1 MTNAKNDL
9 IHVNDYDYGKI
20 IKNFQLEEQNKK
32 DKKRRFKDL
41 IETNRKWR
49 PTVNQMRETVRENE
63 IKKIKYVLDYHNKK
77 NKKVEMNQQRIREEK
92 LGENAKQKKIKEEK
106 KLAAQKRHE
115 KKLQNDEEE
124 RLKAEREINEL
135 LENQKRNYDEQRR
148 KRKEDFEL
156 TNKKSYENHIK
167 NLKIRD
173 ENYENL
179 IKQRNEK
186 SFEKYTKTYWFRKS
200 MLQKHTNKKNDRL
213 KHLELINEKK
223 EEVEKKRL
231 ADQKRYIKKLKDM
244 EKKKLEAEER
254 KRDFI
259 EKLRRNHEDKVM
271 NCKET
276 LESYKQEDDEFRED
290 ILEYQRMLITR
301 ANEKENAIK
310 MKKNN
315 ARENIIVN
323 QIELEK
329 KMGQWNKD
337 MNKIKDQSMWKLSI
351 DKRRKLYQNILKE
364 EAERKKKEEEDKKF
378 KN

>member
-20 IKNFQLEEQNKK
+20 IKNFQLEEQIKK

-231 ADQKRYIKKLKDM
+231 ADQKRFIKKLKDM

-301 ANEKENAIK
+301 ANEKENTIK

-323 QIELEK
+323 QMELEK

-351 DKRRKLYQNILKE
+351 DKRRKLYQNILK
-364 EAERKKKEEEDKKF
+364 
-378 KN
+378 

>member
-20 IKNFQLEEQNKK
+20 IKNFQLEEQIKK

-63 IKKIKYVLDYHNKK
+63 IKKIKYALDYHNKK

-124 RLKAEREINEL
+124 RLKAEREINEM

-231 ADQKRYIKKLKDM
+231 ADQKRFIKKLKDM

-323 QIELEK
+323 QMELEK

>member
-20 IKNFQLEEQNKK
+20 IKNFQLEEQIKK

-63 IKKIKYVLDYHNKK
+63 IKKIKYALDYHNKK

-92 LGENAKQKKIKEEK
+92 LGENAKHKKIKEEK

-124 RLKAEREINEL
+124 RLKAEREINEM

-231 ADQKRYIKKLKDM
+231 ADQKRFIKKLKDM

-301 ANEKENAIK
+301 ANEKENAVK

-323 QIELEK
+323 QMELEK

-337 MNKIKDQSMWKLSI
+337 MNKIKDQSMWKLSL

>member
-20 IKNFQLEEQNKK
+20 IKNFQLEEQIKK

-41 IETNRKWR
+41 VETNRKWR
-49 PTVNQMRETVRENE
+49 PLVNQMRETVRENE
-63 IKKIKYVLDYHNKK
+63 IKKIKTVLDFHNKK
-77 NKKVEMNQQRIREEK
+77 NKKHEMNQQKIREQK
-92 LGENAKQKKIKEEK
+92 MGENSKQKKIKEEK
-106 KLAAQKRHE
+106 TLAAQKRYE
-115 KKLQNDEEE
+115 IKLQKDEDD
-124 RLKAEREINEL
+124 RLKAEKEVIQN
-135 LENQKRNYDEQRR
+135 LENQQRNYEEQRKKQKENYQISN
-148 KRKEDFEL
+148 KR
-156 TNKKSYENHIK
+156 SYDNHIK

-186 SFEKYTKTYWFRKS
+186 SFEKYTKTYWFRKT
-200 MLQKHTNKKNDRL
+200 MLQKHNNKKNDRL
-213 KHLELINEKK
+213 RHLELINEKK

-231 ADQKRYIKKLKDM
+231 ADQKRFIKKLNDM
-244 EKKKLEAEER
+244 ERKKLEAQER
-254 KRDFI
+254 KKDYI
-259 EKLRRNHEDKVM
+259 EKLRRNHEDKVL

-276 LESYKQEDDEFRED
+276 LETYKQEDDEFRED

-301 ANEKENAIK
+301 ANEKENAVK

-323 QIELEK
+323 QMELEK
-329 KMGQWNKD
+329 KMSQWNKD
-337 MNKIKDQSMWKLSI
+337 MNKIKDQSMWKLSL